1 MQTKGFCRLLWEA
14 LQDFLL
20 QVLIVAA
27 IVSIVLQ
34 VVFDEDHRSTAWI
47 EGFAIII
54 AVAVISLVTAFN
66 NYEKEQQF
74 KKLN

>member
-1 MQTKGFCRLLWEA
+1 VQTKGFCRLLWEA